1 MNQKLK
7 ERPLTSLFSRNK
19 TPKEPKKQIRLKLRG
34 VDVWSAVKVGFL
46 ISIASSIALVV
57 GAWLIWSVLANSGI
71 FSSIG
76 GLLGSVLG
84 DGSNVNLEDDFSFTN
99 VMTTATTLALL
110 NIVLTTALWAV
121 WAVIFNLISKLVG
134 GLSLTFTNN

>member
-7 ERPLTSLFSRNK
+7 ERPLTSLFNRNK
-19 TPKEPKKQIRLKLRG
+19 TPKEAKKQIRLKLRG

-46 ISIASSIALVV
+46 ISIALVV

-76 GLLGSVLG
+76 SLLGSVLG
-84 DGSNVNLEDDFSFTN
+84 DSSNVNLENDFSFSN

-110 NIVLTTALWAV
+110 NVVLTTALWAV